1 MWPPHSTL
9 ADLGRLATTARSY
22 RPEHPPILSAYLS
35 CYAHDEHRAN
45 ACATLVM
52 ATAFSHGATHL
63 LLGEDS
69 NVLTDPYYPRNHRIG
84 PDSLDLF
91 VRW

>member
-1 MWPPHSTL
+1 
-9 ADLGRLATTARSY
+9 
-22 RPEHPPILSAYLS
+22 
-35 CYAHDEHRAN
+35 
-45 ACATLVM
+45 M